1 MAAVSGVIDWDEA
14 MEQCGDDEE
23 FLREL
28 LADLR
33 GETDAQ
39 VAKIEETIRV
49 RIYFMFNFTLFSFC
63 PSHGLF
69 VLCAFFSFTMPT
81 LQNPTDAPFHRIMR
95 ASHVIK
101 GAASNLMCA
110 QLRAAAMNLEQAAS
124 AANDLDPSQAQQVMG
139 NVQARYMDLKR
150 AVENYHAFLSSIS
163 V

>member
-1 MAAVSGVIDWDEA
+1 
-14 MEQCGDDEE
+14 
-23 FLREL
+23 
-28 LADLR
+28 
-33 GETDAQ
+33 
-39 VAKIEETIRV
+39 
-49 RIYFMFNFTLFSFC
+49 
-63 PSHGLF
+63 
-69 VLCAFFSFTMPT
+69 
-81 LQNPTDAPFHRIMR
+81 MR

-150 AVENYHAFLSSIS
+150 AVENYHGFLNSIS